1 MVHVA
6 CGFVMAT
13 LYRGLH
19 TAEVHTSSIN
29 FVTNKL
35 KLSLTCT
42 LKTDGHVHTTRCH
55 CHVLMQIVFLAAC
68 KSQGLAVSHSS
79 CVPPPLNKFY
89 ITNRISNWF
98 SLDGE

>member
-1 MVHVA
+1 
-6 CGFVMAT
+6 MAT

-29 FVTNKL
+29 FLLNKL

-55 CHVLMQIVFLAAC
+55 CHVLVHCLLGSMQIV
-68 KSQGLAVSHSS
+68 
-79 CVPPPLNKFY
+79 
-89 ITNRISNWF
+89 
-98 SLDGE
+98 